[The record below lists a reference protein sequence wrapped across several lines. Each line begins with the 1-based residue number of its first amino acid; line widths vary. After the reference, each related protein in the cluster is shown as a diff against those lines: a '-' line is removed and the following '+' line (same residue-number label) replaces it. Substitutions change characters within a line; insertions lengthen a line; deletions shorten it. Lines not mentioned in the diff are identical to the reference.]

1 MQKKLRQADH
11 CQNFQKKFSVVAQVV
26 VGGFIFCRWIYFFVE
41 CVMFGGYKII
51 CCQNFK
57 NKNFVSWEYFLL
69 RWIFLLTDYFLCQ
82 RVLMSVWSRSR
93 MFKLNS
99 CFFSSARKLDRFRS
113 ITGLMFNVRLIV
125 AKDFIFCRVRKN
137 YLLSKFKKINFV
149 KSVNAWNVVHTQ
161 HLIRINWT
169 TKLSTL
175 SLKLMD
181 VLE

>member
-1 MQKKLRQADH
+1 MKDLCKKNYGKRIIVKI
-11 CQNFQKKFSVVAQVV
+11 FKKKFSVVAQVV
-26 VGGFIFCRWIYFFVE
+26 VGGFIFCWWIYFFVE

-99 CFFSSARKLDRFRS
+99 CFFSSARKLDQFHS
-113 ITGLMFNVRLIV
+113 ITGLMFNGWLRLMWRILFFV
-125 AKDFIFCRVRKN
+125 ECGKIICCQN
-137 YLLSKFKKINFV
+137 LKK
-149 KSVNAWNVVHTQ
+149 
-161 HLIRINWT
+161 
-169 TKLSTL
+169 
-175 SLKLMD
+175 
-181 VLE
+181 